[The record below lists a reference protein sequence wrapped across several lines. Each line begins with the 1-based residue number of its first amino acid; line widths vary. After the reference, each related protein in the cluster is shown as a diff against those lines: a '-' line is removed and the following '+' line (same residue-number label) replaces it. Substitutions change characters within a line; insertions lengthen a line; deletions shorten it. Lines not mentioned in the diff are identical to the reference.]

1 MANAKE
7 LAKFVRSSIPT
18 IHSKV
23 PYYALTAKN
32 LFMRLHRRLVQEVN
46 HHAIIAPALNA
57 KVNINQSKPM

>member
-7 LAKFVRSSIPT
+7 LAKFVRSLIPT

-23 PYYALTAKN
+23 SYYALIAQN
-32 LFMRLHRRLVQEVN
+32 LFMRLHRRLVQGVN
-46 HHAIIAPALNA
+46 HHAITAPARNA